1 MYTMAV
7 AKDTGKCH
15 CHKNGTEN
23 FHRWIRWITFD
34 KSTEYIKFFMLCG
47 RLGAHRFT
55 SNIQQWQTQLKVPC
69 FHISYIISDC
79 FSLSVGFWNH
89 KHHIQYRS
97 SSLHSILSVQNVA
110 TQGITQPTIGHERTM
125 HIQQVK

>member
-1 MYTMAV
+1 MAV
-7 AKDTGKCH
+7 TKDTSKSEKDVIVIKTALKTSIDGH
-15 CHKNGTEN
+15 
-23 FHRWIRWITFD
+23 
-34 KSTEYIKFFMLCG
+34 STEYMKYFMLCG
-47 RLGAHRFT
+47 VLGAHRFT
-55 SNIQQWQTQLKVPC
+55 TNIQQCQTQLKVPC
-69 FHISYIISDC
+69 FHISYVISDC
-79 FSLSVGFWNH
+79 FSLNVGFRNR